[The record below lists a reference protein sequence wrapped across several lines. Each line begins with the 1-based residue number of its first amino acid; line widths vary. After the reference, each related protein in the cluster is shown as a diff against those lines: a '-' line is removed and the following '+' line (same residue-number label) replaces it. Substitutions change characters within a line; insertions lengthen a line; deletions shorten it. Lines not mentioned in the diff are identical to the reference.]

1 MNVRLKFTKGWEV
14 KYISHLDLMRTFQ
27 RAIRRAG
34 VPISYSS
41 GFNPHQEL
49 SFGAPLSL
57 GLTSDAEYV
66 DIKLAE
72 RMSVDELIDRLNSAL
87 PEGIKILKGMEVAEN
102 SKSAMSV
109 VSHAQYKITMT
120 MEGIDGSVLSE
131 SIEKFLKQERIL
143 VMKEQPKKGFE
154 LKEIDIRS
162 MIVGME
168 LTYAKENEYGIR
180 CLLSSGSKAN
190 LKPEL
195 LMTAFW
201 EFTGYDLKRIRIN
214 REEIYA
220 EKNGRLV
227 DLLEYERL

>member
-1 MNVRLKFTKGWEV
+1 MNVRLKFRKGWEV

-27 RAIRRAG
+27 RAIRRAE

-57 GLTSDAEYV
+57 GITSDAEYV

-72 RMSVDELIDRLNSAL
+72 RISVDELIDKLNSTL
-87 PEGIKILKGMEVAEN
+87 PEGIKVLKGMEIAEN

-109 VSHAQYKITMT
+109 VSHALYKITMT
-120 MEGIDGSVLSE
+120 IDEIDGSVLGKSFE
-131 SIEKFLKQERIL
+131 EFLKQDRIL
-143 VMKEQPKKGFE
+143 VMKEQPKKGFK
-154 LKEIDIRS
+154 LKEIDIRP
-162 MIVGME
+162 MIVRME
-168 LTYAKENEYGIR
+168 LTEAKENEYSIR

-195 LMTAFW
+195 LMTAFR

-227 DLLEYERL
+227 DLLEYGIF

>member
-1 MNVRLKFTKGWEV
+1 MNVRLKFRKGWEV

-27 RAIRRAG
+27 RAIRRAE

-57 GLTSDAEYV
+57 GITSDAEYV

-72 RMSVDELIDRLNSAL
+72 RISVDELIDKLNSTL
-87 PEGIKILKGMEVAEN
+87 PEGIKVLKGMEIAEN

-109 VSHAQYKITMT
+109 VSHAYYRITMT
-120 MEGIDGSVLSE
+120 IEEIDGSVLGK
-131 SIEKFLKQERIL
+131 SIEDFLKQDRIL
-143 VMKEQPKKGFE
+143 VMKEQPKKGFK
-154 LKEIDIRS
+154 LKEIDIRP
-162 MIVGME
+162 MIVRME
-168 LTYAKENEYGIR
+168 LTEAKENEYSIR

-195 LMTAFW
+195 LMTAFR

-227 DLLEYERL
+227 DLLEYGIF

>member
-1 MNVRLKFTKGWEV
+1 MNVRLKFRKGWEV

-27 RAIRRAG
+27 RAIRRAE

-57 GLTSDAEYV
+57 GITSDAEYV

-72 RMSVDELIDRLNSAL
+72 RISVDELINKLNSTL
-87 PEGIKILKGMEVAEN
+87 PEGIKVLKGMEIAEN

-109 VSHAQYKITMT
+109 VSHAYYRITMT
-120 MEGIDGSVLSE
+120 IEEIDGSVLGK
-131 SIEKFLKQERIL
+131 SIEDFLKQDRIL
-143 VMKEQPKKGFE
+143 VMKEQPKKGFK
-154 LKEIDIRS
+154 LKEIDIRP
-162 MIVGME
+162 MIVRME
-168 LTYAKENEYGIR
+168 LTEAKENEYSIR

-195 LMTAFW
+195 LMTAFR

-227 DLLEYERL
+227 DLLEYGIF